1 MSSAGAVAAKCPICG
16 APAGFLRAVDDVS
29 FFRCTGCASLYAHP
43 DFLAAVDQGTTA
55 NYGDEY
61 WADGLPSARERSY
74 GPGIAR
80 VAEVVRMSRI
90 PVRRFLDIGT
100 GPGYLLDALTVLLP
114 NAAEVFHGVELLP
127 PPVAD
132 RSSHPNY
139 HIGTVGDLEG
149 LFDGGV
155 CIEVIEHLTPAIL
168 RTMVAQ
174 LAARST
180 PGALYYFNSAQ
191 PSFVDSTDPGYL
203 DPKRRGHIVSWSI
216 EGVRNIFSPAGFN
229 VISVPG
235 RDWAFFAEFCPPR
248 SVSVDNLISWLWR
261 PVPQNL
267 ALFRKDAFGQLL
279 ETIGVESSLCYLQ
292 GARANWAITRALV
305 REVRAG
311 SWPGAR
317 TVRRIVSRLG
327 MRPSR

>member
-1 MSSAGAVAAKCPICG
+1 MSMPAAETVATPCPICG
-16 APAGFLRAVDDVS
+16 AEGSFLRSVDDVP
-29 FFRCTGCASLYAHP
+29 FFRCTGCGSLYAHP
-43 DFLAAVDQGTTA
+43 DFLAQIDLGTTA

-61 WADGLPSARERSY
+61 WAEELASARDRSY

-80 VAEVVRMSRI
+80 AAEVVRMSRI

-100 GPGYLLDALTVLLP
+100 GPGYLLDALTTLLP
-114 NAAEVFHGVELLP
+114 SAADIFHGVELLP

-132 RSSHPNY
+132 RSPHPNY

-149 LFDGGV
+149 LFDCGV
-155 CIEVIEHLTPAIL
+155 CIEVIEHLTPGIL
-168 RTMVAQ
+168 RTMLAQ

-180 PGALYYFNSAQ
+180 PGALYYFNSGQ

-216 EGVRNIFSPAGFN
+216 EGARSVFSPAGFN
-229 VISVPG
+229 VIPIPG
-235 RDWAFFAEFCPPR
+235 RDWAFFAEYR
-248 SVSVDNLISWLWR
+248 SRSPVSVDDLISRLWT
-261 PVPQNL
+261 PVPENL
-267 ALFRKDAFGQLL
+267 ALLRKDAFGQLL
-279 ETIGVESSLCYLQ
+279 ETIGVESALCYLQ
-292 GARANWAITRALV
+292 GARAAALY

-317 TVRRIVSRLG
+317 TARRIVSRLG
-327 MRPSR
+327 LLPSA